1 MLAWKCHEGVTQSS
15 HAGPVVVEKVLDE
28 FCSLMK
34 IALGLIRAFALWA
47 WLGASFSAPMYGAPR
62 VGHVFIVSI
71 DGGKPE
77 VISECE
83 MPVLKGLAAQG
94 AGTWT
99 AQTISPS
106 VTLPSHTSMLTG
118 VGPDK
123 HHVLWNSWKPKAG
136 VVSVPTIFA
145 EAKTAGFS
153 TAMFVGKEK
162 FRHLLRPGTVD
173 EFDFDD
179 SEPRQAASTAG
190 SDSTAVQSHTVLARI
205 VAKRAA
211 AYIVEKKPNL
221 CFIHFTDADDT
232 GHRYG
237 WGSAE
242 QKKAFGDVDAA
253 LGAVLRGI
261 EAAGILVDS
270 VVIVTADHGGHDKT
284 HGSKQAADMNIPW
297 IVWGKDVKSGYEITS
312 SVTTYDT
319 AATALWLLDIPQ
331 PDSFDG
337 RPLTSA
343 FNEAVGAATRA
354 AVR

>member
-1 MLAWKCHEGVTQSS
+1 M
-15 HAGPVVVEKVLDE
+15 VVVKVPDE

-34 IALGLIRAFALWA
+34 IALGSIRAFALWA
-47 WLGASFSAPMYGAPR
+47 WVGASFSAPMYAAPR
-62 VGHVFIVSI
+62 VGHMFIVSL

-94 AGTWT
+94 ACTWT
-99 AQTISPS
+99 AQTVSPS

-123 HHVLWNSWKPKAG
+123 HHILWNSWKPKAG
-136 VVSVPTIFA
+136 VVTVPTIFA
-145 EAKTAGFS
+145 EAKKARFS

-162 FRHLLRPGTVD
+162 FRHLLQPGTVD

-179 SEPRQAASTAG
+179 SESGKAAGSAG
-190 SDSTAVQSHTVLARI
+190 SDSTAAQSHTVPARI
-205 VAKRAA
+205 VARRAA
-211 AYIVEKKPNL
+211 AYIIDKKPNL

-237 WGSAE
+237 WGSP
-242 QKKAFGDVDAA
+242 QQRKAFGDLDAA
-253 LGAVLRGI
+253 LAEVLRGI

-284 HGSKQAADMNIPW
+284 HGSRRAADMNIPW
-297 IVWGKDVKSGYEITS
+297 IVWGKDVKPGYEITS

-319 AATALWLLDIPQ
+319 AATALWLLDVPR
-331 PDSFDG
+331 PEAFDG
-337 RPLTSA
+337 KPVTSP
-343 FNEAVGAATRA
+343 FEEAVGTTTRA